1 MDDVFHT
8 LVPRLSE
15 NRWKESS
22 SPLPIFSIVGK
33 FLEHSGNRPAAY
45 VLPQVLLPEPV
56 NVMFP
61 QLNTSSFHNQLP
73 PILPEVSMEGLYA
86 TSRVNK
92 RNGWGRMAGKCS
104 TVPEDLNSA
113 MSAKGA
119 TFRIEKGRERPRSQH
134 DKKVWMYVVSAS
146 KNMFLEFLLR
156 KSSSPPLLSL
166 GIHLTNGAAAAFQAH
181 VMLWGV
187 IQWRTQTCPALPPP
201 VSVTEEVGDRT
212 GTSKPGRRRGIFR
225 YWYMR
230 LKK

>member
-1 MDDVFHT
+1 MDDIFHT

-33 FLEHSGNRPAAY
+33 FLEHSGNRPAAS

-61 QLNTSSFHNQLP
+61 QLKTSSFHNQLP

-119 TFRIEKGRERPRSQH
+119 TFRIEKGRERTRSQH
-134 DKKVWMYVVSAS
+134 DKRVWMYVVSAS
-146 KNMFLEFLLR
+146 KNVFSEFLLR
-156 KSSSPPLLSL
+156 KSSSPHSSLWVFTWQMVQLLLSRHMSCCGEWFSEGHKRALLSL
-166 GIHLTNGAAAAFQAH
+166 LQFQ
-181 VMLWGV
+181 L
-187 IQWRTQTCPALPPP
+187 QR
-201 VSVTEEVGDRT
+201 
-212 GTSKPGRRRGIFR
+212 K
-225 YWYMR
+225 
-230 LKK
+230 